1 MSNLVKNL
9 LEAKANLA
17 LCEAN
22 LRAAVAAKIKNDF
35 QGYELPKDANIKIDE
50 SGKIE
55 VNWRDYKALSYGF
68 FHDGEFGIHCSLDP
82 EDLWFPSDYRTLQE
96 VCKVFFYLIN
106 FNNSSFAVSSWL
118 SVQSSLYF
126 S

>member
-35 QGYELPKDANIKIDE
+35 RGYELPEGANIKIDE

-55 VNWRDYKALSYGF
+55 VDWRDYKALSYGF
-68 FHDGEFGIHCSLDP
+68 CHDGEFGIHRSLDP
-82 EDLWFPSDYRTLQE
+82 KDL
-96 VCKVFFYLIN
+96 
-106 FNNSSFAVSSWL
+106 
-118 SVQSSLYF
+118 
-126 S
+126 